1 MSDISFFTL
10 NALEG
15 AEGTAVLTG
24 VFVEILGR
32 YHHSTHDIVLA
43 DMSVTDIAEYVR
55 DVLGDAEADYYPAP
69 YRRVLR
75 GPIDAY
81 SDETRAL
88 DWIVAVEPWTKEE
101 LDDFEVYTSCRVC
114 GESIEYCSG
123 HGEIGDPDGYRRLQ
137 WVYPEYAV

>member
-1 MSDISFFTL
+1 MPDISFFTL

-15 AEGTAVLTG
+15 DEGTAVLTG

-88 DWIVAVEPWTKEE
+88 DWLIAAETYGDTDEE
-101 LDDFEVYTSCRVC
+101 AEYYPSCRVC
-114 GESIEYCSG
+114 GEPIDYCTG
-123 HGEIGDPDGYRRLQ
+123 HGELGDPDGYRRFQ
-137 WVYPEYAV
+137 WVYPDFAG